1 MKVIVM
7 SAQLEQARKALKE
20 LSADEKELLYFEFLE
35 DMEKIDPEIE
45 KAWLD
50 EAERRLNDI
59 KSGKVKTIPA
69 EKVFADARRM
79 LNERRGISSS
89 GKS

>member
-1 MKVIVM
+1 M